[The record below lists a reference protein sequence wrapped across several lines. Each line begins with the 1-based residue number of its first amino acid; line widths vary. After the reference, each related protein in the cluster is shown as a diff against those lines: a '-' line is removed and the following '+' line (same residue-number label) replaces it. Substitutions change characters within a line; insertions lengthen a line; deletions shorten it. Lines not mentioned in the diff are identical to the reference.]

1 MTRCTDIGIG
11 AGAGAG
17 AESRA
22 VAAGTA
28 WRLAALAI
36 MALALGGCAS
46 LSEKECRAGDWYAI
60 GQRDGAAGRTEDY
73 VGEHSAACQQFGV
86 TPDHD
91 RWLAGREKGLERFCT
106 ARNGYSVGSVGGRY
120 DGVCFAGAEIEFRRG
135 YDLGLRI
142 NQLRGQLDRIDNDI
156 RIIDG
161 QLARTD
167 PAPDDRERDRLQWR
181 RRELERD
188 RDALRRDIDDIE
200 WHGRSL

>member
-1 MTRCTDIGIG
+1 MTRRTDIGIG
-11 AGAGAG
+11 IGTT
-17 AESRA
+17 SRA
-22 VAAGTA
+22 GLPRVA
-28 WRLAALAI
+28 WRRVAMVVAALA
-36 MALALGGCAS
+36 LAGCAS

-73 VGEHSAACQQFGV
+73 VAEHSAACQQFGV

-91 RWLAGREKGLERFCT
+91 RWLAGRDKGLERFCT

-135 YDLGLRI
+135 YDLGIRI

>member
-11 AGAGAG
+11 ASAGGG

-135 YDLGLRI
+135 YDLGIRI

-181 RRELERD
+181 QQVLERD